1 MYLFFLKV
9 LIGQSFS
16 APLSNL
22 IDLIPNDLDLFLCCR
37 MSCVMLCCLCLQ
49 TNKIFLMLWMLL
61 KLLTSLACIPCAS
74 GTGKKLYFRTLH
86 ISCLKLPWHSEI
98 CWSLYWTCFVSIKYI
113 VYLKCFCFN
122 YHFYRMWR
130 YMNIIKSFHWE
141 HQCCINSHHLRY
153 CDWVESLSPFCS
165 AVLYLVLK

>member
-1 MYLFFLKV
+1 MKFWFQEYIAIMNLEIKTGLPNKVSWGPLRSLWCMFFFLLLTPFMYLFFLKV

-98 CWSLYWTCFVSIKYI
+98 CWSLYWTRLQV
-113 VYLKCFCFN
+113 
-122 YHFYRMWR
+122 
-130 YMNIIKSFHWE
+130 
-141 HQCCINSHHLRY
+141 
-153 CDWVESLSPFCS
+153 
-165 AVLYLVLK
+165 